1 MSKTSSLLFS
11 FGRCRRPH
19 HCFSPFYDNS
29 RPHHC
34 FYDNSLSTDIAPME
48 TSFLFYRAR
57 ETRSPC
63 TITSSLRLT
72 LPGEHGTFF
81 SSSSYL
87 PMKLTHALLRY
98 LHERVNIIQ
107 RDLKG
112 RNVLVDTSL
121 NAKIC
126 DFGLSRRKNNDVA
139 MTACG
144 TPAWIAPEIVR
155 MEKYTEKADVYSFSI
170 VMWEIF
176 NKMEPYVS

>member
-1 MSKTSSLLFS
+1 
-11 FGRCRRPH
+11 
-19 HCFSPFYDNS
+19 
-29 RPHHC
+29 
-34 FYDNSLSTDIAPME
+34 
-48 TSFLFYRAR
+48 
-57 ETRSPC
+57 
-63 TITSSLRLT
+63 
-72 LPGEHGTFF
+72 
-81 SSSSYL
+81 
-87 PMKLTHALLRY
+87 MKLTHALLRY